1 LTEVTSSVA
10 NASADDPSGA
20 GGRRGGV
27 LEALGLVKSYGHVTA
42 LAGVNLTLLPH
53 EIVAL
58 VGDNGAGKTTLVS
71 CLAGLIQP
79 DEGEIRLHGHAVTIA
94 TPARAQQL
102 GIATIFQNLALV
114 GQRDVASNIFAGREP
129 SRLGI
134 FVDRRRMVREA
145 AAMIADLRVNIPSVR
160 ARVDELS
167 GGQRQATAVVRA
179 LMGENSVT
187 LMDEPT
193 AALGVR
199 EAARVLELAERLRNS
214 GQAVLLISH
223 NMESVF
229 SLADRIVVLRHGRRV
244 LDRRRE
250 ETSREE
256 VVSLLTGAVV
266 REDT

>member
-1 LTEVTSSVA
+1 
-10 NASADDPSGA
+10 
-20 GGRRGGV
+20 
-27 LEALGLVKSYGHVTA
+27 
-42 LAGVNLTLLPH
+42 
-53 EIVAL
+53 
-58 VGDNGAGKTTLVS
+58 
-71 CLAGLIQP
+71 
-79 DEGEIRLHGHAVTIA
+79 
-94 TPARAQQL
+94 
-102 GIATIFQNLALV
+102 
-114 GQRDVASNIFAGREP
+114 
-129 SRLGI
+129 
-134 FVDRRRMVREA
+134 
-145 AAMIADLRVNIPSVR
+145 
-160 ARVDELS
+160 
-167 GGQRQATAVVRA
+167 
-179 LMGENSVT
+179 MGENSVT